1 MITATLPAPLRSSEK
16 GGPLTGDSSAARAA
30 SVAFGTGSGSSG

>member
-1 MITATLPAPLRSSEK
+1 MITATLPAPCKSSAK
-16 GGPLTGDSSAARAA
+16 DGPLVGEASACLAA